1 MMNSNGRRIA
11 WAALLIVGGAV
22 GPRAGLAQLPAT
34 RLDAVFPAGAAP
46 GTELELTIFGID
58 LDDVVQLQFS
68 HPGIAA
74 SRKMVDPGP
83 FDQGKQPVENR
94 FVVSV
99 KPDVPVGHHTVRA
112 LGRYGLSNPRT
123 FIVHAWPT
131 ALEKEPN
138 NDRAEAQEV
147 QLPVT
152 IDGQFANGADQDW
165 YQFAGQAGQRLTI
178 DGFGRRIDSRAD
190 LQMVLFAPDG
200 RIVAASQPG
209 WSKDP
214 FIETSL
220 PTAGVYRLR
229 VRELFHGGGNEY
241 PYRIAVGAGPIVAF
255 VFPPAGLPGSNEE
268 YTVYGLNLPG
278 GQPSGLSSGGRPLEQ
293 LKVRIAIPGDILGR
307 MAFSERLDAYQFAL
321 DGVEYRVAGP
331 QGPSNPVLVTAAT
344 AAVVLEQENNSPQT
358 AQKLVPPVE
367 VAGQFYP
374 QRDNDWYSFD
384 AKAGD
389 VYWIEV
395 WSHRLGLPTD
405 PTLVIQRV
413 AREEDGKEQVT
424 VVATVDDV
432 DQRYGGREFDQR
444 SYDPAY
450 RFTAPADGTY
460 RILVREGYSQ
470 LYNEPCLVYRLS
482 IRKPEPDFRLVA
494 VPMDVSGAILMRKGG
509 REVVRVIAARRDG
522 FDGPITISAAGL
534 PAGVTAPEVTLGQAA
549 NFTSL
554 ILTADAG
561 AAVGTGALQITGK
574 STVAGKELV
583 RVARAGMSLD
593 ALQFAQP
600 FGEIPSTRSRLVDF
614 IPVSVSADEIARLQV
629 TLGDGKV
636 IETARGGVLKIP
648 YTVTRQDGAA
658 GTLTGFPIGL
668 PPNIGLPQVPIGTN
682 NAGDFELRLQANTP
696 PGTYTFYLAGSAQG
710 VNYSR
715 NPESAAKAKERQ
727 DQLAKAVTETQQK
740 LQAAQQAA
748 QQAATALTTSTNEMA
763 TATQAKTTADQLAA
777 TTATA
782 QKAAMEALAA
792 ATKLS
797 AATPN
802 DAALKEKVVAQ
813 QKEVAEATKKA
824 TTAADAAK
832 VADTKLTEATTKQ
845 KLAQE
850 AKQKADK
857 DQQDAQ
863 ALTQLAQQEKQRA
876 DQRAQQLQQ
885 QSAMRGYNV
894 NFPSTPLTIKIAEYP
909 VKASGTPDKLT
920 VKQGAMLD
928 LPFRV
933 ERLYG
938 FAAEVTTQLVLP
950 PGVAGLQAANVSLPA
965 NQADGK
971 LVVMAQPNA
980 TPGVHN
986 VIVRMTINFNGQ
998 GLTLD
1003 QTVALTVEKV
1013 EPAAK

>member
-1 MMNSNGRRIA
+1 
-11 WAALLIVGGAV
+11 
-22 GPRAGLAQLPAT
+22 
-34 RLDAVFPAGAAP
+34 
-46 GTELELTIFGID
+46 
-58 LDDVVQLQFS
+58 
-68 HPGIAA
+68 
-74 SRKMVDPGP
+74 
-83 FDQGKQPVENR
+83 VE
-94 FVVSV
+94 
-99 KPDVPVGHHTVRA
+99 
-112 LGRYGLSNPRT
+112 
-123 FIVHAWPT
+123 
-131 ALEKEPN
+131 
-138 NDRAEAQEV
+138 
-147 QLPVT
+147 
-152 IDGQFANGADQDW
+152 
-165 YQFAGQAGQRLTI
+165 
-178 DGFGRRIDSRAD
+178 
-190 LQMVLFAPDG
+190 
-200 RIVAASQPG
+200 
-209 WSKDP
+209 
-214 FIETSL
+214 
-220 PTAGVYRLR
+220 
-229 VRELFHGGGNEY
+229 
-241 PYRIAVGAGPIVAF
+241 F
-255 VFPPAGLPGSNEE
+255 VFPPAGLPGSNDE
-268 YTVYGLNLPG
+268 YTIYGFNLPG
-278 GQPSGLSSGGRPLEQ
+278 GQPAGLQSGGRPLEQ

-307 MAFSERLDAYQFAL
+307 MVFSERLEAYQFAL

-331 QGPSNPVLVTAAT
+331 QGPSNPVFVTAAT
-344 AAVVLEQENNSPQT
+344 APVLQEQENNTPQT

-374 QRDNDWYSFD
+374 QRDIDWYAID

-389 VYWIEV
+389 VFWIEI

-413 AREEDGKEQVT
+413 ARTEDGKEQIT
-424 VVATVDDV
+424 LVATVDDV

-470 LYNEPCLVYRLS
+470 LHNEPRLVYRLS

-494 VPMDVSGAILMRKGG
+494 VPIDVSGAILMRKGG

-534 PAGVTAPEVTLGQAA
+534 PAGVTAPEVTLGPAT

-554 ILTADAG
+554 ILTADPG
-561 AAVGTGALQITGK
+561 AAAGSGSLQITGK

-593 ALQFAQP
+593 ALQFNQP
-600 FGEIPSTRSRLVDF
+600 TAEIPSTRSRLVDY
-614 IPVSVSADEIARLQV
+614 IPVTVSAGEVARLQIA
-629 TLGDGKV
+629 LGDGKV

-648 YTVTRQDGAA
+648 YTVTRQEGAA
-658 GTLTGFPIGL
+658 GTLTGFPVGL
-668 PPNIGLPQVPIGTN
+668 PPNIGLPQVPMGGN

-715 NPESAAKAKERQ
+715 NPEAAAQAKERQ
-727 DQLAKAVTETQQK
+727 DQLAKAVTDTQQK
-740 LQAAQQAA
+740 LQLAQQAA
-748 QQAATALTTSTNEMA
+748 QQAATALTTATNEMA

-777 TTATA
+777 TTAAA
-782 QKAAMEALAA
+782 QKAAMETLAA
-792 ATKLS
+792 LMKQS
-797 AATPN
+797 AAAPT
-802 DAALKEKVVAQ
+802 DAALKDKVTAQ
-813 QKEVAEATKKA
+813 QKEVDEATKKA
-824 TTAADAAK
+824 TAAADAAK

-857 DQQDAQ
+857 AQQDAQ

-885 QSAMRGYNV
+885 QAAMRGYNV
-894 NFPSTPLTIKIAEYP
+894 NIPSTPLTIKIAEYP
-909 VKASGTPDKLT
+909 IKASGTPDKLA

-928 LPFRV
+928 LPFKV
-933 ERLYG
+933 ERLFG

-950 PGVAGLQAANVSLPA
+950 PGVAGLQAANATLPA
-965 NQADGK
+965 NQTDGK

-986 VIVRMTINFNGQ
+986 VIVRMTLNFNGQ
-998 GLTLD
+998 GLTMD